1 MAEKRYFWIK
11 LNENFF
17 NLDTVDFLFSQKNGC
32 EYIVLYLKLLL
43 QTKNTDGDMATKIG
57 EMTIPYDAE
66 KIARDTKF
74 SVDTVLVGLELFK
87 KLGMIVEK
95 DNGIYN
101 IPYTEATIGSETSS
115 AQRVR
120 KRRQKALHCNAE
132 CNDSERYIVTQE
144 NRYKRIDN
152 RDKSIEN
159 KSIESEYT
167 NISNKEDKPHTPK
180 KAYGK
185 YKNVLLSDDEYKL
198 LIEQY
203 GNPEQLIERLD
214 RYKEKSG
221 KKYNSDY
228 IAITDWVVEALKEDK
243 EKKAKKKP
251 EIDSTYDIEEI
262 NRRAMLNEDLDEI
275 YNSI

>member
-120 KRRQKALHCNAE
+120 KHRQKVLHCNAE

-167 NISNKEDKPHTPK
+167 NISKKKDKPHTPK

-198 LIEQY
+198 LIERY

-243 EKKAKKKP
+243 AKKKP

-262 NRRAMLNEDLDEI
+262 NRRIIMGEDLDKI
-275 YNSI
+275 YDSI

>member
-120 KRRQKALHCNAE
+120 KHRQKALHCNAE

-167 NISNKEDKPHTPK
+167 NISNKEGKPHTPK
-180 KAYGK
+180 KAYGEF
-185 YKNVLLSDDEYKL
+185 KNVFLSDDEYKL

-228 IAITDWVVEALKEDK
+228 IAITDWVVEALKEDR
-243 EKKAKKKP
+243 ENKKP

-262 NRRAMLNEDLDEI
+262 NRRAMMNEDLDKI
-275 YNSI
+275 YDSI

>member
-57 EMTIPYDAE
+57 EMMIPYDAE

-101 IPYTEATIGSETSS
+101 IPYAEATIGSETSS

-120 KRRQKALHCNAE
+120 KHRQKALHCNAE

-144 NRYKRIDN
+144 NRYKRIDI

-203 GNPEQLIERLD
+203 GNPEKLIERLD

-243 EKKAKKKP
+243 AKKKP

-262 NRRAMLNEDLDEI
+262 NRRAMLNEDLDKL
-275 YNSI
+275 YDSI

>member
-120 KRRQKALHCNAE
+120 KHRQKALQCNAE

-144 NRYKRIDN
+144 NRYKRIEN

-180 KAYGK
+180 KTYGK

-203 GNPEQLIERLD
+203 GSPEQLIERLD

-243 EKKAKKKP
+243 AKKKP

-262 NRRAMLNEDLDEI
+262 NRRAMMNEDLDKL
-275 YNSI
+275 YDSI

>member
-101 IPYTEATIGSETSS
+101 IPYTEATIGSETS
-115 AQRVR
+115 AAKRMREHR
-120 KRRQKALHCNAE
+120 KNKSNDKRTLCEHCAN
-132 CNDSERYIVTQE
+132 NVTQE
-144 NRYKRIDN
+144 NRYKRIDI
-152 RDKSIEN
+152 RE
-159 KSIESEYT
+159 
-167 NISNKEDKPHTPK
+167 
-180 KAYGK
+180 
-185 YKNVLLSDDEYKL
+185 
-198 LIEQY
+198 
-203 GNPEQLIERLD
+203 
-214 RYKEKSG
+214 
-221 KKYNSDY
+221 
-228 IAITDWVVEALKEDK
+228 
-243 EKKAKKKP
+243 
-251 EIDSTYDIEEI
+251 
-262 NRRAMLNEDLDEI
+262 
-275 YNSI
+275 

>member
-95 DNGIYN
+95 ENGIYN

-120 KRRQKALHCNAE
+120 KHRQKALHCNAE

-221 KKYNSDY
+221 RKYNSDY
-228 IAITDWVVEALKEDK
+228 IAITDWVVEALKED
-243 EKKAKKKP
+243 KAKKKP

-262 NRRAMLNEDLDEI
+262 NRRAMMNEDLDKI
-275 YNSI
+275 YDSI

>member
-43 QTKNTDGDMATKIG
+43 QTKNTNGDMATKIG

-95 DNGIYN
+95 ENGIYN

-120 KRRQKALHCNAE
+120 KHRQKALQCNTE

-159 KSIESEYT
+159 KSIKSEYT

-243 EKKAKKKP
+243 AKKAKKKP

>member
-101 IPYTEATIGSETSS
+101 IPYTEATIGSETS
-115 AQRVR
+115 AAKRMREHR
-120 KRRQKALHCNAE
+120 KNKSNDKRTLCEHCAN
-132 CNDSERYIVTQE
+132 NVTQE

-152 RDKSIEN
+152 RDKSIES
-159 KSIESEYT
+159 KSIERLNT

-185 YKNVLLSDDEYKL
+185 YRNVLLSDDEYKL

-203 GNPEQLIERLD
+203 GNPEKLIERLD

-228 IAITDWVVEALKEDK
+228 IAITDWVVKAVKEDR
-243 EKKAKKKP
+243 ENKKP

-262 NRRAMLNEDLDEI
+262 NRRAMMNEDLDKI

>member
-120 KRRQKALHCNAE
+120 KHRQKALQCNAE

-185 YKNVLLSDDEYKL
+185 YKNVLLSNDEYKL

-228 IAITDWVVEALKEDK
+228 IAITDWVVKAVKEDR
-243 EKKAKKKP
+243 ENRKP

-262 NRRAMLNEDLDEI
+262 NRRAMLNEDLDKI
-275 YNSI
+275 YDSI

>member
-120 KRRQKALHCNAE
+120 KHRQKAIQWNAE
-132 CNDSERYIVTQE
+132 CNDSERYNVTQE

-243 EKKAKKKP
+243 AKKKP

-262 NRRAMLNEDLDEI
+262 NRRAMLNEDLDKL
-275 YNSI
+275 YDSI

>member
-43 QTKNTDGDMATKIG
+43 QTKNTDGDMATQIG

-120 KRRQKALHCNAE
+120 KHRQKALQCNAE

-144 NRYKRIDN
+144 NRYKRIDI

-228 IAITDWVVEALKEDK
+228 IAITDWVVKAVKEDRK
-243 EKKAKKKP
+243 NKKP

-262 NRRAMLNEDLDEI
+262 NRRIIMGEDLDKI
-275 YNSI
+275 YDSI

>member
-120 KRRQKALHCNAE
+120 KHRQKVLQ

-167 NISNKEDKPHTPK
+167 NISNKKDKPHTPK

-203 GNPEQLIERLD
+203 GNPEQLIDRLD

-243 EKKAKKKP
+243 AKKKP

-262 NRRAMLNEDLDEI
+262 NRRAMLNEDLDKL
-275 YNSI
+275 YDSI